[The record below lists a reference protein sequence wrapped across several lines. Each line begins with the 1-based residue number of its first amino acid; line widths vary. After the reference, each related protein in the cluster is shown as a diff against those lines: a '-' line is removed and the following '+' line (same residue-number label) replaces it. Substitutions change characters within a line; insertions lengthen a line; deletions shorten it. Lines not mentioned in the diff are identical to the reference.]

1 METNPRPDGG
11 RKLGKFG
18 VRGPMN
24 RSVVASFLFLTCTAL
39 PAWANMP
46 AIKTSPSN
54 QVAACA
60 TPGRL
65 AAFVRE
71 RNPALDPRF
80 ESVATEYMRIG
91 EELGVRWDYAFF
103 QMLLET
109 GNLSFR
115 RGNGQPGSVRPS
127 QNNFAGLGAAGRG
140 QSGEHF
146 PDIATGVKA
155 HLQHLL
161 LYAGDRIDNPVA
173 DRTRKVQEWGILT
186 SWQSKINRPITFS
199 DLAIKWAPGDRRYA
213 QKIGAIAA
221 AFYEDTCKR
230 PDPQPDLVA
239 EARRGR
245 TNARST
251 VAASIARES
260 KTSGTAVARQAVNKT
275 REETATRSSLGAAS
289 IAKKA
294 AAAGTVSAPPAH
306 RDTAISDAWQSPDP
320 GAERGAMLHTASAA
334 SSAAAAA
341 KGAAQQKCRVWTASY
356 GGQKAV
362 IIKAKSD
369 DGLVNYTVLDVNE
382 GSEKREME
390 AYIAAYAKGGVAV
403 GEFSNQIS
411 ALDRAFELC
420 PEG

>member
-1 METNPRPDGG
+1 
-11 RKLGKFG
+11 
-18 VRGPMN
+18 MN
-24 RSVVASFLFLTCTAL
+24 RRVVTSILFLACTSW
-39 PAWANMP
+39 PAWADMP
-46 AIKTSPSN
+46 AIKASPSN

-65 AAFVRE
+65 MAFVKA

-80 ESVATEYMRIG
+80 ENVATEYMRHG

-115 RGNGQPGSVRPS
+115 RGNGQPGIVRPE

-140 QSGEHF
+140 QRGESF
-146 PDIATGVKA
+146 PDISSGVKA

-161 LYAGDRIDNPVA
+161 LYAGERIDNPVA
-173 DRTRKVQEWGILT
+173 ERTRKVQEWGILT
-186 SWQSKINRPITFS
+186 SWQNSIKRPITFT
-199 DLAIKWAPGDRRYA
+199 DLAKKWAPGDRRYSA
-213 QKIGAIAA
+213 KIAAIAD
-221 AFYEDTCKR
+221 AFYQDTCRR
-230 PDPQPDLVA
+230 PDPRPELVA
-239 EARRGR
+239 QARAGR
-245 TNARST
+245 SGSSMM
-251 VAASIARES
+251 AASFNSTKAKSSGSVLGKQAADGARI
-260 KTSGTAVARQAVNKT
+260 
-275 REETATRSSLGAAS
+275 ETTTRSSLGAAS
-289 IAKKA
+289 IAGKNPVGNGKI
-294 AAAGTVSAPPAH
+294 VPPAG
-306 RDTAISDAWQSPDP
+306 RDTAISDAWVSGEPKAEQSSIV
-320 GAERGAMLHTASAA
+320 HTAAAA

-341 KGAAQQKCRVWTASY
+341 KAAPQPKCRVWTASY

-362 IIKAKSD
+362 IIKAKGE
-369 DGLVNYTVLDVNE
+369 DGSINYTVLDVNE

-390 AYIAAYAKGGVAV
+390 AYIAAYAKGGVAI